1 MIDSKGRLWLT
12 ARIRPQANPAFCE
25 EAPIIRRRKVFPTTN
40 SGRQVEMWD
49 PQTQK
54 MTMVDLCFPTHHLQF
69 DKKGI
74 LWFSSGG
81 GQSGVVGW
89 LDVNKWDQTKDDQAS
104 QGWAPF
110 ILDTNGNGK
119 S

>member
-12 ARIRPQANPAFCE
+12 ARIRPNANPAFCRQGSNHPS
-25 EAPIIRRRKVFPTTN
+25 AQVFPTTN

-49 PQTQK
+49 EKTQK

-69 DKKGI
+69 DKKGV

-81 GQSGVVGW
+81 GQSGEAKLHG
-89 LDVNKWDQTKDDQAS
+89 
-104 QGWAPF
+104 
-110 ILDTNGNGK
+110 
-119 S
+119 